1 VTCQRVP
8 RRPLRCGGAFG
19 VASAYA
25 AFTVTIEYMAKDRT
39 YLQKREYL
47 AAVAQ
52 ATKAAEAYYGS
63 DRLEMDDATY
73 DALLRSIAATE
84 ATHPEWRVN
93 ELTGAVAGGV
103 LKAGEIV
110 HRSAMLSLENAMDEG
125 ELREWYDR
133 LVGLVGETK
142 LCVEPKLD
150 GLAVS
155 ARYERGVLVQVAT
168 RGDGRTGEDVTAQ
181 ARRAIGL
188 PGKVARKDDFEVR
201 GEIYMSD
208 EDFVAANGLREKNG
222 KETFKNPRN
231 AAAGVLRNIH
241 DATAY
246 PLSFAAYDEPGAEEH
261 DKAMTALAK
270 LGFACARERAGLG
283 GATVHGYEP
292 LRACIEALGKR
303 RGDLGFAIDGAVVK
317 VSAGDIRREAGATAK
332 APRWAVAYKYPAD
345 ARTTV
350 VRDIVVQVGRTG
362 VLTPVA
368 ELEPV
373 EVGGVTVRRTT
384 LSNPSEVARKD
395 VRVGDTVWVRRAGEV
410 IPEIVSVE
418 LGKRP
423 KKSKAWK
430 PPTKCP
436 RCAGGID
443 TSSKRWRC
451 VAAGCGLP
459 EAVAFFAGREG
470 MDIDGLG
477 KWLIKVLIEDGSIQ
491 ALEDVYQ
498 LDESDLE
505 GKAAAEPFVNKSG
518 KLIEPKISKDAA
530 QKLIG
535 AIENSKTRELGA
547 VICALG
553 IGMVGRKL
561 AGELARAYQSLAT
574 LTGVDQT
581 ALAEL
586 DGIGEVRAAQI
597 VADVESM
604 RETIEALV
612 EMGIGARTGTTRA
625 GVGPLAGKTVVITGS
640 IPGYERRGAE
650 AAAEALG
657 AKISGSVSAKTDLL
671 IHGGAAGSKLTKAQA
686 LGVATMDA
694 DTFLAMLR

>member
-1 VTCQRVP
+1 MP
-8 RRPLRCGGAFG
+8 KSPNEAERPGGWRG
-19 VASAYA
+19 VASAYT
-25 AFTVTIEYMAKDRT
+25 AFTVTVEGMAKDHT
-39 YLQKREYL
+39 YQQKREYL
-47 AAVAQ
+47 AAVAK

-73 DALLRSIAATE
+73 DALLRAIAATE
-84 ATHPEWRVN
+84 AVHPEWRTS

-103 LKAGEIV
+103 VKAGEIV
-110 HRSAMLSLENAMDEG
+110 HRSAMLSLENAMDED

-133 LVGLVGETK
+133 LVGLVGATE

-155 ARYERGVLVQVAT
+155 ARYERGMLVQVAT

-181 ARRAIGL
+181 ARRAQGL
-188 PGKVARKDDFEVR
+188 PNKVARKGEFEVR

-208 EDFVAANGLREKNG
+208 ADFAVANDLREKNG

-261 DKAMTALAK
+261 DKAMAALAK
-270 LGFACARERAGLG
+270 LGFACAREVAGLG
-283 GATVHGYEP
+283 EATVREYEP
-292 LRACIEALGKR
+292 LRAVIEALGKR
-303 RGDLGFAIDGAVVK
+303 RGELGFAIDGAVVK
-317 VSAGDIRREAGATAK
+317 VSAAEIRREAGATAK

-345 ARTTV
+345 ARTTT

-423 KKSKAWK
+423 KGSKAWK

-436 RCAGGID
+436 RCAGEID

-451 VAAGCGLP
+451 ISDGCGLP

-477 KWLIKVLIEDGSIQ
+477 KWLIKILIEDGSIQ
-491 ALEDVYQ
+491 TLEDVYR
-498 LDESDLE
+498 LDETDLE
-505 GKAAAEPFVNKSG
+505 GKAAAEPFTNKSG

-535 AIENSKTRELGA
+535 AIESSKTRELGA

-561 AGELARAYQSLAT
+561 AGELARAYQSLGA
-574 LTGVDQT
+574 LTGADE
-581 ALAEL
+581 ASLAAL

-612 EMGIGARTGTTRA
+612 KMGIGARTGTTRA
-625 GVGPLAGKTVVITGS
+625 TAGPLAGKTVVITGS
-640 IPGYERRGAE
+640 ITGYERRGAE
-650 AAAEALG
+650 AAAEGLG

-671 IHGGAAGSKLTKAQA
+671 IHGEGAGSKLAKAQA
-686 LGVATMDA
+686 LGVETMDA
-694 DTFLAMLR
+694 ATFLAMLR